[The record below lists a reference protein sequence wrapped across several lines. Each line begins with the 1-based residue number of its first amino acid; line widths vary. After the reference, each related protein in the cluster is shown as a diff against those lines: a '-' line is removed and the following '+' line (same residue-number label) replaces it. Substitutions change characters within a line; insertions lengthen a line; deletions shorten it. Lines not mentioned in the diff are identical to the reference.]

1 MAANSVEE
9 AFTCSKQE
17 QQEKFKVKPQQEQPL
32 NCPRCDSIN
41 TKFCYYNNYSLS
53 QPRYFCKGCKRYWTQ
68 GGTLRNVPVGGGC
81 RRNKRPT
88 SSTSSSSSSSSS
100 KRIPD
105 HQVHISTNSHQI
117 PTNFSDLSLAFAR
130 LHNTHQPTTMQLGFH
145 DHHENSMYG
154 NHMNTTT
161 TTIPYTL
168 LTNNNHGGGVSQSMY
183 NVFGNED
190 LGEVLSSGGGEEV
203 GFPPYE
209 EMCGS
214 TTATTVA
221 TTKQDFCRGRDGEII
236 NRGFWN
242 FPWQNGGGEGSLGGA
257 VDAGREYW
265 SGLGSSWQGLV
276 NSPLM

>member
-105 HQVHISTNSHQI
+105 H
-117 PTNFSDLSLAFAR
+117 
-130 LHNTHQPTTMQLGFH
+130 QLGFH

-242 FPWQNGGGEGSLGGA
+242 FPWQNGGGEGSLGGN

-265 SGLGSSWQGLV
+265 SGLGSSWHGLV